1 MRNNNFFKAL
11 DECETTAKVFKC
23 GVEKDAQGMADL
35 IVGSAVKAEEDANVS
50 YLFYTANFLE
60 FNFLGWK
67 RCWQFEYNMPRCP
80 VHI

>member
-1 MRNNNFFKAL
+1 MCDNIFFKAL

-50 YLFYTANFLE
+50 YLILHCKFHGN
-60 FNFLGWK
+60 NFLGWK
-67 RCWQFEYNMPRCP
+67 RGWQFEYNLPRCP